1 MNVCHLV
8 VGYFNNIPKF
18 HTWLVIVPYPLIN
31 THPVLTLISVPIFC
45 PIKSPIKVK
54 SLTVYTQKQT
64 SGDFPA
70 YLPQSLLIGI
80 EKQSPGVLDGA
91 FCAFRNPP

>member
-31 THPVLTLISVPIFC
+31 THPVLTLVSVPIFC
-45 PIKSPIKVK
+45 PVTIPVKVK
-54 SLTVYTQKQT
+54 SLMVYTQRV
-64 SGDFPA
+64 SPA

-80 EKQSPGVLDGA
+80 KKQSPGILDGA
-91 FCAFRNPP
+91 F